1 MPLAQW
7 ALIQEMFEPLSNFP
21 TPLEQTRTTADLT
34 CVIRLEA
41 IQT

>member
-7 ALIQEMFEPLSNFP
+7 ALTQEVLEPLNNFS
-21 TPLEQTRTTADLT
+21 TPLEQTRTRGDLT

>member
-1 MPLAQW
+1 MSLAQW
-7 ALIQEMFEPLSNFP
+7 ALTQEVFELLNNFS
-21 TPLEQTRTTADLT
+21 TPLEQISTRGDLT